1 MIHWRFSTLV
11 KTACWNTMIQLQFIP
26 KASSKSLCHPFY
38 RSQTD
43 EDLL

>member
-1 MIHWRFSTLV
+1 MIHRRFWTLT

-26 KASSKSLCHPFY
+26 KASSKSLCHHSY